1 MRQSVLAILILT
13 SGCVDALKS
22 EYPERRYFTL
32 AAQRPGE
39 AAPPAKEGVLRVRR
53 FTASKLSEGNELVT
67 RVGETEYET
76 DLYNQFF
83 SPPAMQLTEQ
93 AHRWLGASGLFS
105 AVVGTGSSVP
115 ETHVLEGNVTALFA
129 DQRATT
135 AVMEIQFMLVRVS
148 SEPAAVLF
156 QKSYREVTAGPQGP
170 ESCVRGWNTALGRI
184 LAALE
189 GDLAKVD
196 RSVRK

>member
-1 MRQSVLAILILT
+1 MRRWVPAVLVLAA
-13 SGCVDALKS
+13 GCVDALKS

-32 AAQRPGE
+32 AAQRPGV
-39 AAPPAKEGVLRVRR
+39 AVAPAKEGVLRVRR

-76 DLYNQFF
+76 DFYNQFF

-115 ETHVLEGNVTALFA
+115 ETHILEGNVVSLYS
-129 DQRATT
+129 DSRSSSS
-135 AVMEIQFMLVRVS
+135 VLEVQFMLVKVS
-148 SEPAAVLF
+148 AEPAAVLF
-156 QKSYREVTAGPQGP
+156 QKSYREVATGAQGP
-170 ESCVRGWNTALGRI
+170 ETSVRGWNTSLGRI
-184 LAALE
+184 LGALE
-189 GDLAKVD
+189 ADLGKV
-196 RSVRK
+196 R

>member
-1 MRQSVLAILILT
+1 MRYLIPAVLIVT

-32 AAQRPGE
+32 AVQRPGE

-76 DLYNQFF
+76 DFYNQFF

-93 AHRWLGASGLFS
+93 AHRWLGASGRFS
-105 AVVGTGSSVP
+105 AVVGTGSSLP
-115 ETHVLEGNVTALFA
+115 ETHILEGNVVSLYS
-129 DQRATT
+129 DSRSSS
-135 AVMEIQFMLVRVS
+135 AVLEIQFMLVKVS
-148 SEPAAVLF
+148 AEPAAVIF
-156 QKSYREVTAGPQGP
+156 QKSYREVATGAQGP
-170 ESCVRGWNTALGRI
+170 ETSVRAWNAALGRI
-184 LAALE
+184 LSSLE
-189 GDLAKVD
+189 ADLGKV
-196 RSVRK
+196 R

>member
-1 MRQSVLAILILT
+1 MRISILAVLILST
-13 SGCVDALKS
+13 GCVDALKS

-39 AAPPAKEGVLRVRR
+39 AASPAKESVLRVRR

-67 RVGETEYET
+67 RLGETEYET
-76 DLYNQFF
+76 DFYNQFF
-83 SPPAMQLTEQ
+83 APPAMQLTEQ

-115 ETHVLEGNVTALFA
+115 ETHILEGNVTSLYA
-129 DQRATT
+129 DQRSSS
-135 AVMEIQFMLVRVS
+135 AVLEIQFMLVRVS
-148 SEPAAVLF
+148 ADPAAVLF
-156 QKSYREVTAGPQGP
+156 QKSYREVSTGAQGP
-170 ESCVRGWNTALGRI
+170 ETCVRGWNAALGRI

-189 GDLAKVD
+189 GDLAKA
-196 RSVRK
+196 KK

>member
-1 MRQSVLAILILT
+1 MKYAATAILALS

-22 EYPERRYFTL
+22 DYPERRFYTL
-32 AAQRPGE
+32 SAQRPGD

-67 RVGETEYET
+67 RISESEYET
-76 DLYNQFF
+76 DFYSAFF
-83 SPPAMQLTEQ
+83 SPPATQLTEQ
-93 AHRWLGASGLFS
+93 THRWLGQSGLFS

-115 ETHVLEGNVTALFA
+115 ETHVLEGNLVGLYA
-129 DQRATT
+129 DGRRST
-135 AVMEIQFMLVRVS
+135 AVLELQFMLVRVG

-156 QKSYREVTAGPQGP
+156 QKSYRELMAGTTGP
-170 ESCVRGWNTALGRI
+170 EACVRGWNGALERI

-189 GDLAKVD
+189 ADLANVK
-196 RSVRK
+196 K